1 MFHLPCRIGMLELE
15 ALMLQDGFCLG
26 SEDSNADPHT
36 CSLNHFLALTHLTII
51 GWLKAKINYFEYL

>member
-1 MFHLPCRIGMLELE
+1 MLELE

-51 GWLKAKINYFEYL
+51 GWLKAKINYFVYL